1 VHQLDLRVEKNW
13 QFRDYSLTFYI
24 DVWNAYNN
32 AASEAITYNFD
43 YSRRS
48 YQQGLPIIPS
58 MGFRGEF

>member
-1 VHQLDLRVEKNW
+1 M
-13 QFRDYSLTFYI
+13 FYV
-24 DVWNAYNN
+24 DVWNAYNH
-32 AASEAITYNFD
+32 AAEETLTYNFD